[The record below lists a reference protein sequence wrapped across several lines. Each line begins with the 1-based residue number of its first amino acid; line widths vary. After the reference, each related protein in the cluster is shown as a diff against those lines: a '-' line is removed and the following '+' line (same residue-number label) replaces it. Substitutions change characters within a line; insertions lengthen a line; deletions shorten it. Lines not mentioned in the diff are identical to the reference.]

1 VGGVRPEI
9 EELME
14 APDEALDAPLTELEG
29 VDSWEALELARDGV
43 ADPGE
48 VFGFIEIHNF

>member
-1 VGGVRPEI
+1 VGVVRPET

-14 APDEALDAPLTELEG
+14 APDKALDAPLTELEG
-29 VDSWEALELARDGV
+29 VESWEALELARDGV

-48 VFGFIEIHNF
+48 VFG

>member
-1 VGGVRPEI
+1 VGVVRPEI